1 MPPGSHIPMPNS
13 GIVLETLL
21 RPPGV
26 FAVLLVAIASG
37 VIVRRHTSRA
47 AEQKGLGPLLGAPK
61 REWPYDALTIVH
73 IVSVSVLAGALLL
86 YFFPNIGR

>member
-1 MPPGSHIPMPNS
+1 MPNS

-47 AEQKGLGPLLGAPK
+47 PEQKEFGPPSGAPK
-61 REWPYDALTIVH
+61 RDWPYDALAIVH
-73 IVSVSVLAGALLL
+73 IVSVSFLAGALLL
-86 YFFPNIGR
+86 HFFPNIGR